1 MTTTQPAAAGEYVD
15 TLIIGGGQ
23 AGLALGYHLS
33 RQGRQFLILDAYPRV
48 GDAWRRRWDSL
59 RLFTP
64 AKYDGLP
71 GLRFPGS
78 RLSFPTKDEL
88 ADYLESYAAELD
100 LPVQTGVRVEALS
113 HDGENYVVASGD
125 RRWRARNV
133 VVATGASQIP
143 RQPSYAGE
151 LSADIRQLH
160 SVAYRKPEQLQ
171 PGPVLVVGMGN
182 SGAEIALELSR
193 THQTFIAGQ
202 PGGELPVRHGAAA
215 ALFVLPIVRFAG
227 LHVLNLDTPVGRKVA
242 PQFLHRA
249 APLIRTKRKDLER
262 AGVTVVPRVIGVR
275 NGLPMVDGGE
285 TLEVANVVWS
295 TGFRLDYSWIELP
308 ASDVFDADGRPRQ
321 RRGVVE
327 TSPGLYFLGLHFLY
341 AAASETLPGT
351 SRDAKHLARQIEAG
365 STADTTAHRATD
377 ALQAEAA

>member
-1 MTTTQPAAAGEYVD
+1 METGCFDVVV
-15 TLIIGGGQ
+15 IGGGQ
-23 AGLALGYHLS
+23 AGLSVGYHLAGQDRS
-33 RQGRQFLILDAYPRV
+33 FVILDANERI
-48 GDAWRRRWDSL
+48 GDSWRKRWDSL

-64 AKYDGLP
+64 ARYDGLP
-71 GLRFPGS
+71 GWPVPAPAW
-78 RLSFPTKDEL
+78 SFPTKDEV
-88 ADYLESYAAELD
+88 ADYQESYATRMA
-100 LPVQTGVRVEALS
+100 LPVRTGVRVQELS

-160 SVAYRKPEQLQ
+160 SVAYRNPEQLQ

-193 THQTFIAGQ
+193 THQTLIAGQ
-202 PGGELPVRHGAAA
+202 PSGELPVRHGAAA

-227 LHVLNLDTPVGRKVA
+227 LHVLNLDSPVGRKVG

-262 AGVTVVPRVIGVR
+262 AGVTLVPRVIGVR
-275 NGLPMVDGGE
+275 NGLPLVDGGK
-285 TLEVANVVWS
+285 TVEVANVVWS
-295 TGFRLDYSWIELP
+295 TGFRLDYSWIDLP
-308 ASDVFDADGRPRQ
+308 TSDVIDADGRPRQ

-341 AAASETLPGT
+341 AAASETLPGI
-351 SRDAKHLARQIEAG
+351 SRDAEYLARQLEAG
-365 STADTTAHRATD
+365 STVDSAARRPTD
-377 ALQAEAA
+377 ALQTEAA